1 MKRLQLFP
9 ILGAFLVTFLG
20 AAGAFAK
27 EPIRI
32 GLNNW
37 AEAIAVS
44 HMWQQVLGEKGYEV
58 ELKTVEKAILY
69 TGLSTDA
76 IDVALE
82 IWMPTTDA
90 AYYDRFKDRIDL
102 HESWYHGARLGLAVP
117 AYMEIG
123 SIEDLKD
130 RAATFGNGRSSD
142 GIVGIEA
149 GSSLMAMTEQAI
161 KTYGLDYNLVT
172 SSEVAMISALDRA
185 YRQENPVVVTL
196 WSPHWVFAKY
206 DLKYLQ
212 DPRNAYG
219 ATDDIH
225 FMSRKGFAE
234 DYPEVLGWLN
244 AWSMDDD
251 SLGSLMAEV
260 NEANS
265 PEEGA
270 RAWIAE
276 NRALVDGWLEPQ
288 ESARE

>member
-1 MKRLQLFP
+1 MRRLQFFP
-9 ILGAFLVTFLG
+9 ILGAFLVSSLG
-20 AAGAFAK
+20 TTSAFAK
-27 EPIRI
+27 DPIRI

-44 HMWQQVLGEKGYEV
+44 HMWEQVLEEKGYEV

-76 IDVALE
+76 IDLALE

-102 HESWYHGARLGLAVP
+102 HESWYNGARLGLAVP
-117 AYMEIG
+117 AYMAIG

-130 RAATFGNGRSSD
+130 RVATFGNGRSSD

-149 GSSLMAMTEQAI
+149 GSSLMAMTELAI
-161 KTYGLDYNLVT
+161 KAYGLDYDLMT
-172 SSEVAMISALDRA
+172 SSEMAMISALDRA
-185 YRQENPVVVTL
+185 YRQEKPVVVTL

-225 FMSRKGFAE
+225 FMSRKGFAA
-234 DYPEVLGWLN
+234 DHPEVLGWLN

-260 NEANS
+260 NEAGS
-265 PEEGA
+265 PEAGA
-270 RAWIAE
+270 RTWVAA
-276 NRALVDGWLEPQ
+276 NRHLVDGWLEPQ
-288 ESARE
+288 ESAQQ

>member
-1 MKRLQLFP
+1 MRRLQLFS
-9 ILGAFLVTFLG
+9 ILGAFLVTSLSS
-20 AAGAFAK
+20 ASAFAK
-27 EPIRI
+27 DPIRI

-44 HMWQQVLGEKGYEV
+44 HMWQQVLEEKGYEV

-76 IDVALE
+76 IDLALE

-90 AYYDRFKDRIDL
+90 AYYERFKDRIDL

-130 RAATFGNGRSSD
+130 KAATFGDGRSSD
-142 GIVGIEA
+142 RIVGIEA
-149 GSSLMAMTEQAI
+149 GSSLMAMTEEAI

-172 SSEVAMISALDRA
+172 SSEMAMISTLDRA
-185 YRQENPVVVTL
+185 YRQEEPVVVTL

-234 DYPEVLGWLN
+234 DFPEVLGWLN

-251 SLGSLMAEV
+251 SLGTLMAEV
-260 NEANS
+260 SEAES
-265 PEEGA
+265 PEEGV
-270 RAWIAE
+270 RTWIAA
-276 NRALVDGWLEPQ
+276 NRSLVDGWLDSRQ
-288 ESARE
+288 SAQN